1 MEALSTGEDL
11 SFLSFPVGGTGFS
24 FLRKYLVNDFR
35 SFLLVWM
42 GFPERLQISSMKD
55 RDQDAR
61 FLKDRCGKMARI
73 SALSMRRST

>member
-42 GFPERLQISSMKD
+42 GFPEKTSDL
-55 RDQDAR
+55 
-61 FLKDRCGKMARI
+61 LHEG
-73 SALSMRRST
+73 